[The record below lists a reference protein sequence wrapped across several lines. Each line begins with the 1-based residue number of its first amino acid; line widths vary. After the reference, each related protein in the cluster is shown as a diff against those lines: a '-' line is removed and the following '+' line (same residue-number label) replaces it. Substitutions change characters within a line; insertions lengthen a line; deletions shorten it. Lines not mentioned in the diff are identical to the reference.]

1 MSNLLRRLRK
11 LESRMTDRSAL
22 VPRSEAWL
30 EYWKE
35 KLDRFLSEGDP
46 DHLSGMPLAAIDAII
61 AEGIHT
67 EQTR

>member
-1 MSNLLRRLRK
+1 
-11 LESRMTDRSAL
+11 MTDRSAL

-35 KLDRFLSEGDP
+35 KLDRFLSERDP
-46 DHLSGMPLAAIDAII
+46 DHRNGMPLAAIDAII
-61 AEGIHT
+61 AEGEHT